1 MKKAK
6 GNGQMKRGN
15 GKNGKHVT
23 KKKPPPKK
31 KGNNRPYSPPKRG
44 TAHA

>member
-6 GNGQMKRGN
+6 GSGRMKKANGNN
-15 GKNGKHVT
+15 GKYVT
-23 KKKPPPKK
+23 KKKAPPKK
-31 KGNNRPYSPPKRG
+31 KGNKRPYSPPRRG